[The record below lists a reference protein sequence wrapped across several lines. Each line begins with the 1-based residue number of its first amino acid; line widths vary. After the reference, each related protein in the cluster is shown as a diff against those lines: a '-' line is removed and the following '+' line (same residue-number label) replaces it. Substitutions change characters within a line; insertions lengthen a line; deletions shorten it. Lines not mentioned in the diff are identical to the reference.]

1 MGGQVR
7 AFGGATDYMYAVAA
21 TADGNTVIA
30 GGEDGVLR
38 VWKLADGAA
47 IGTYAPLPIPGSAQA
62 AK

>member
-1 MGGQVR
+1 MTLPPILNT
-7 AFGGATDYMYAVAA
+7 ATPAVAA